1 MKTDYDKMDKIT
13 RNFLLGENY
22 DPTILSSIQ
31 IIFEMLNGLRIGTQR
46 DTNKVEIAKEQ
57 VVKVR
62 RHIKRIEE
70 RNKSLEEQ
78 VQTLEEQLTV
88 LEEKK
93 VSKKK

>member
-1 MKTDYDKMDKIT
+1 MKTDYDKMT
-13 RNFLLGENY
+13 RKFLLGEDY

-70 RNKSLEEQ
+70 RNRNLEEQ

>member
-1 MKTDYDKMDKIT
+1 MKTDYGKMT
-13 RNFLLGENY
+13 RKFLLGEDY

-70 RNKSLEEQ
+70 RNRNLEEQ
-78 VQTLEEQLTV
+78 VQTLEEQV
-88 LEEKK
+88 KILEEKK